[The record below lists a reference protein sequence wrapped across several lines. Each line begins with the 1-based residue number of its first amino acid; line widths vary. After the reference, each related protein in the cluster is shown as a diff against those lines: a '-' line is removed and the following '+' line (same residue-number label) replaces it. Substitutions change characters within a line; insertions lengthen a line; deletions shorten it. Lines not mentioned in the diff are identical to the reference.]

1 LPAYTNGV
9 SPCDMA
15 YATSDIPFGP
25 QFSPNQVDL
34 PVLLEMAQLHGGDRK
49 AFERAVRAR
58 YFEHP
63 GTDEYNRNKL
73 ANNAALGMI
82 GYGIIDRQ
90 ARLTDLGQS
99 LHKLKD
105 NPDAL
110 YGTLGRHILLRL
122 RGMELIQTAGDM
134 LAHGERF
141 DLVRF
146 RERLSERGLRIP
158 RGAVHMSSMRLWL
171 EKAGVVVSDDWRAN
185 YARLEELIGA
195 TQTEIDL
202 LSTLSR
208 EQKAYLKA
216 LANIGTPGPHKS
228 NEIEKLAAMLY
239 GAKFDEKNLPKQ
251 VLYPLEKAGYLTLK
265 RGTKE
270 PGRGAKPSLITVT
283 QKFQAEVLKP
293 LIEALEKQAAPEIR
307 PLLRKPLAEIL
318 KELNDPSPH
327 VKGLALEALAF
338 HLMRLLDLSYVA
350 TRLRGV
356 ATGGAEVDLIFEGI
370 RFIFS
375 RWQIQCK
382 NTRTVSLDDV
392 AKEVGLTF
400 QLKSNVVMVVSTGK
414 IGGEARKYAS
424 QVMQSTH
431 LDILLVDRDDLEKIR
446 VNPTWVTGVLERE
459 ARSAMQIKK
468 LELE

>member
-1 LPAYTNGV
+1 
-9 SPCDMA
+9 MA

-25 QFSPNQVDL
+25 QFSPNQIDL
-34 PVLLEMAQLHGGDRK
+34 PVLLEIATEHGGDRRT
-49 AFERAVRAR
+49 FERAVRNK
-58 YFEHP
+58 YFERRE
-63 GTDEYNRNKL
+63 TSEYNKNKL

-82 GYGIIDRQ
+82 NYGIIDRK
-90 ARLTDLGQS
+90 ARLTDFGQT
-99 LHKLKD
+99 LLKLKGK
-105 NPDAL
+105 PEPF
-110 YGTLGRHILLRL
+110 YGALGRHIVLHL
-122 RGMELIQTAGDM
+122 RGMDLIQTAGDM

-141 DLVRF
+141 DLVKF
-146 RERLSERGLRIP
+146 RERLTERGLRIP

-171 EKAGVVVSDDWRAN
+171 EKAGVVVSEDWRVD
-185 YARLEELIGA
+185 YARLEELVGA

-202 LSTLSR
+202 LASLSK

-228 NEIEKLAAMLY
+228 NEIEKMAGVLY
-239 GAKFDEKNLPKQ
+239 GVKFDEKNLPKQ
-251 VLYPLEKAGYLTLK
+251 VLYPLQQAGYVTLQ
-265 RGTKE
+265 RGTKA
-270 PGRGAKPSLITVT
+270 PGRGAKPFLVAVT
-283 QKFQAEVLKP
+283 DKFRAEVLGP
-293 LIEALEKQAAPEIR
+293 LVEALEKQATPEIR
-307 PLLRKPLAEIL
+307 PLLRKSLAEIL

-370 RFIFS
+370 RFIFN

-431 LDILLVDRDDLEKIR
+431 LNILLVDRDDLEKIR
-446 VNPTWVTGVLERE
+446 ANATWITAVLERE

-468 LELE
+468 LQLE